1 LSGLEGD
8 PEPELI
14 VDSCL
19 LGRPGAADDIAQVT
33 EGGDEGADVVFGEP
47 AVRFAAG
54 LDGVSGDCRGA
65 LGFDLAGPS
74 GDGLGV
80 GSDIEGGL
88 VANEPGVAVGDD
100 GLRVLLS
107 RSGLTWVP
115 HNSACLEDGL
125 AA

>member
-1 LSGLEGD
+1 LLRLLYIVLRADGDLGPDSVLSGLEGD

-74 GDGLGV
+74 AMV
-80 GSDIEGGL
+80 WGS
-88 VANEPGVAVGDD
+88 APT
-100 GLRVLLS
+100 S
-107 RSGLTWVP
+107 R
-115 HNSACLEDGL
+115 
-125 AA
+125 AAW